1 MNRDALYRDCALQA
15 GLVQLANTDEH
26 GRTFETDDVDRI
38 PGGAWVTCQVYISN
52 AEVSELL
59 SRERKE
65 RRLEANICG
74 GCGEPITDEQF
85 IQGDSSS
92 YHTTCPDAVQKAMLR
107 ELQDT
112 PRRGDV

>member
-15 GLVQLANTDEH
+15 GLVQLANVDEH
-26 GRTFETDDVDRI
+26 GRTFEQDDVDRC

-52 AEVSELL
+52 GEVSELL

-65 RRLEANICG
+65 RRLEA
-74 GCGEPITDEQF
+74 EAARTV
-85 IQGDSSS
+85 GDFTS
-92 YHTTCPDAVQKAMLR
+92 YEKLDAVQLR

>member
-1 MNRDALYRDCALQA
+1 MNRDSLYRECALQT
-15 GLVQLANTDEH
+15 GLVECRNFASVPEGQ
-26 GRTFETDDVDRI
+26 DVERQV
-38 PGGAWVTCQVYISN
+38 GGAWVECQVYISN

-65 RRLEANICG
+65 RRVEAFAKV
-74 GCGEPITDEQF
+74 DEAWRKDWGIEQL
-85 IQGDSSS
+85 
-92 YHTTCPDAVQKAMLR
+92 K